1 MLEGQHTKR
10 MNGETMNVTFDD
22 KQPIFQQVADLIED
36 DILKGTFRVDEQ
48 ILSVAQFSQLFQI
61 NPATVVKGIALLV
74 NEGIL
79 YKKRGLGM
87 FVATDAKLT
96 IQAKRKE
103 RFHKELLSNLLNE
116 ADKLGLKTEEIIDM
130 IRQWRGE

>member
-1 MLEGQHTKR
+1 M
-10 MNGETMNVTFDD
+10 MNGEEMKVTFDD
-22 KQPIFQQVADLIED
+22 KQPIFQQVADIIED

-48 ILSVAQFSQLFQI
+48 ILSVAQLSQLFEI

-87 FVATDAKLT
+87 YVATDALEK
-96 IQAKRKE
+96 IQMKRRD
-103 RFHKELLSNLLNE
+103 RFSKELLSNLLSE
-116 ADKLGLKTEEIIDM
+116 ADKLGLTTEDIIDM
-130 IRQWRGE
+130 IKQLRKE

>member
-1 MLEGQHTKR
+1 
-10 MNGETMNVTFDD
+10 MNVTFDD

-87 FVATDAKLT
+87 FVATDAKLK

-116 ADKLGLKTEEIIDM
+116 ADKLGLRTEEIIDM